1 MITPIGTEVYSGI
14 KIKYPEF
21 EVLTPQRRQTFSIRT
36 MTTAEE
42 EVLKGSLMTPLTVSE
57 HLAQVLWTCIVK
69 KPDEIKTYDDFI
81 NKVTLRDRDTLV
93 YGLYVATYKDTQTFT
108 VTCAACG
115 KATKVKINME
125 NGFNFKMWDKDSDC
139 LATKV
144 EVPLKILEGYKCF
157 LKVPTIA
164 DEIATN
170 KMSASMNEGEA
181 NMAVDLMQIERFE
194 IPADKDNNGAPE
206 ILKEKSNIIQV
217 YKQLPSIDRKLIT
230 QKYKENFDE
239 YRISV
244 NAKNTCQCGNVQ
256 DFRVDVTRQFFLALY

>member
-69 KPDEIKTYDDFI
+69 RPDEIKTYDDFI
-81 NKVTLRDRDTLV
+81 HKVTLRDRDTLV

-108 VTCAACG
+108 VTCASCG
-115 KATKVKINME
+115 KQTKVKINME

-139 LATKV
+139 LTTKV

-164 DEIATN
+164 DEIETN
-170 KMSASMNEGEA
+170 KISANMSEAEAS
-181 NMAVDLMQIERFE
+181 MAVDLMQVDRFVCPPDQAGGNE
-194 IPADKDNNGAPE
+194 ETLSDKH
-206 ILKEKSNIIQV
+206 NIVQL
-217 YKQLPSIDRKLIT
+217 YSQLPSIDRKLIT